1 MDGVTNL
8 AESADG
14 WKNAQSG
21 RSVDAPCVL
30 MGSSRIAANKCRSTL
45 PPSLENRDLR
55 LWILPRAARPGNGGH
70 GRIDI
75 DQPHGRMVRKQVSTA
90 TGAPLTM
97 TDRGLVVGGATSP
110 KPRSA
115 APSGSWW
122 GHRQARG
129 ASTTEKVASA

>member
-97 TDRGLVVGGATSP
+97 TDRGLVVGVGYESEAAFSRAVRKLVGSSP
-110 KPRSA
+110 SA
-115 APSGSWW
+115 WRK
-122 GHRQARG
+122 HY
-129 ASTTEKVASA
+129 